1 MKNDTKNIHLCFEN
15 LFINIFEDK
24 QDENTNN
31 YGRMGETRYN
41 LNVTAHKAYDWK
53 KFRFRYWACKHISAK
68 NSENAWYFRI
78 SYVLFSS
85 LDQTN

>member
-41 LNVTAHKAYDWK
+41 LNVTAHKAYD
-53 KFRFRYWACKHISAK
+53 
-68 NSENAWYFRI
+68 
-78 SYVLFSS
+78 
-85 LDQTN
+85 